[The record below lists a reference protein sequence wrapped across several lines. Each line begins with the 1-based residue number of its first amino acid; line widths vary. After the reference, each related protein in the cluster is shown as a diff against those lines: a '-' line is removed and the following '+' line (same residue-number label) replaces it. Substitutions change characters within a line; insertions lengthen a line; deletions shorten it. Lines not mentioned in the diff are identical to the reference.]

1 MILNQFIIISPQT
14 SPSGHH
20 PKGLTDTDLT
30 QRPLGR
36 QHRRDHLLAR
46 LLAGRGVHVEI
57 LEEHL
62 GRAGTRSAVLA
73 VIRALD
79 VDGRGHRRVRRSE
92 SGSLAVS
99 AGHTFALL

>member
-1 MILNQFIIISPQT
+1 MILNPFIIISPQT
-14 SPSGHH
+14 SPSRHH

-46 LLAGRGVHVEI
+46 LLAGGGVHVEI

-62 GRAGTRSAVLA
+62 GRIGRIQQPGLHYKKKTQVLLKNS
-73 VIRALD
+73 VCPLTLFNMI
-79 VDGRGHRRVRRSE
+79 
-92 SGSLAVS
+92 
-99 AGHTFALL
+99 